1 MNNRKTMSAAFEKIA
16 NSKKVNLES
25 QKVELNRI
33 KELEAS
39 ISKIKSNYE
48 DGVKKT
54 FAAEKEI
61 NSAIELLE
69 KTIKTS
75 TNTLEIADEV
85 ESLARDI
92 GADLKSSTK
101 QAIKDAYGFK
111 SAAEQ
116 NVKDLRK
123 AKSTLH

>member
-1 MNNRKTMSAAFEKIA
+1 MANKNILEVAFSKIQENKKTELSNHEI
-16 NSKKVNLES
+16 
-25 QKVELNRI
+25 ELNRI
-33 KELEAS
+33 KEIEAS

-48 DGVKKT
+48 AGVKKT

-75 TNTLEIADEV
+75 TNTLEIADEI

-101 QAIKDAYGFK
+101 KAIKDAYGFK